1 MGQLRCSAMSQESSN
16 SRMISV
22 PHLVQVL
29 PPGASKGAGVAQLMQ
44 LVKVPPENVM
54 ALGDGENDL
63 EMMQVSM
70 LLQCLIEKRHL
81 HSSNEQS

>member
-1 MGQLRCSAMSQESSN
+1 MS
-16 SRMISV
+16 
-22 PHLVQVL
+22 HLVQVL

-63 EMMQVSM
+63 EMMQVS
-70 LLQCLIEKRHL
+70 LLLLCLVDMEHL
-81 HSSNEQS
+81 HLIDFHGLC